1 MSPSFDQG
9 GAPDNVEKQAAEH
22 IARIKEQAGQA
33 RANAEAQ
40 GSPRPIAGRTI
51 ASGKDAMSALMSAV
65 NSDDDT
71 ESESSFAA
79 PPQEHERIRPVRQ
92 ESRQPAAEAEEEDFV
107 EPAPKRP
114 EPPRQPQAGRASQ
127 EQSAAFN
134 SILHRLREKS
144 GSYNEVVL
152 PSCGH
157 FNPEIPGG
165 VVQVRPLTA
174 RDELELAGSGQR
186 VKRGGDALNRI
197 FRACLHGNIDPNRL
211 CAEDRFYLLIYL
223 RGISFGTEYEVAI
236 KCPECGNINK
246 DKLDLDKD
254 LFVMSLDQAA
264 QSGDEEQSYRA
275 KQLINHGSVE
285 DKFPASGE
293 TFTWGILTGQMEAE
307 RDARSARINKVMG
320 TDSKLLEHYS
330 NFVHSIGG
338 VTDPKMKQAI
348 IRELP
353 MADTSYLREIISGY
367 TFGVDQNFEYTCQ
380 ACAETFRTGLPID
393 ETFFSTSKTRKR

>member
-9 GAPDNVEKQAAEH
+9 GMPDNVEKQAAEH
-22 IARIKEQAGQA
+22 IQRVRSQAQEA
-33 RANAEAQ
+33 RARTEAE
-40 GSPRPIAGRTI
+40 GSPRYVGGNAI
-51 ASGKDAMSALMSAV
+51 ASGHDAIAALMSAV
-65 NSDDDT
+65 NADPEGDADQPRGR
-71 ESESSFAA
+71 FGRAD
-79 PPQEHERIRPVRQ
+79 RPA
-92 ESRQPAAEAEEEDFV
+92 PAAEMRDEEYD
-107 EPAPKRP
+107 EPRQPVTPHKAPPK
-114 EPPRQPQAGRASQ
+114 QPQAGRASQ

-134 SILHRLREKS
+134 SILNRLRDQN
-144 GSYNEVVL
+144 GHYNEVVL

-165 VVQVRPLTA
+165 VVAVRPLTA

-186 VKRGGDALNRI
+186 KKGSDALNRI
-197 FRACLHGNIDPNRL
+197 FRACIRGNVDPNAL

-223 RGISFGTEYEVAI
+223 RGISFGTEYEVGI
-236 KCPECGNINK
+236 RCPECGHINR

-254 LFVMSLDQAA
+254 LFVMTIDQAA
-264 QSGDEEQSYRA
+264 NSGDELQASRA
-275 KQLINHGSVE
+275 RQLISNGYVE
-285 DKFPASGE
+285 DQFPVSGE
-293 TFTWGILTGQMEAE
+293 AFTWGVITGHMEAE
-307 RDARSARINKVMG
+307 RDARSARINKVVG

-338 VTDPKMKQAI
+338 VSDPKMKQAI

-367 TFGVDQNFEYTCQ
+367 VFGVDQNFEYTCQ
-380 ACAETFRTGLPID
+380 ACGETFRTGLPID